1 MNLLVFQHPAA
12 LPLNQLERPL
22 AGRPQVFLDLVLH
35 LVQLV
40 LQAQELHLLKR
51 PVRSLGGALT
61 HLGPSRAE
69 IVFESA
75 ESRDHGPVRI
85 LQPDQVSLAIGGAG
99 PLLAPRAPGARGRGT
114 AGETASLPPWPHPGT
129 WRPPCDWP
137 PADRGGPTAGARKT
151 PPPRGRAGPPRRT

>member
-12 LPLNQLERPL
+12 LPLDQLERPL

-61 HLGPSRAE
+61 HLDPSRAE

-85 LQPDQVSLAIGGAG
+85 LQPDQVSLAIGGTRPLEATRLLQRGPYLARPEHAG
-99 PLLAPRAPGARGRGT
+99 LKAALFRRWQAKIDLASVSCPDPDLAIP
-114 AGETASLPPWPHPGT
+114 ASPKRFSH
-129 WRPPCDWP
+129 
-137 PADRGGPTAGARKT
+137 
-151 PPPRGRAGPPRRT
+151 